1 MRSSAVLWPLA
12 SSLGLLAEA
21 VPLNSPSVKFI
32 SPSKVSPGSAQN
44 VVVEYNGDVDGHL
57 TLTYGACSDELSVA
71 EAHQHVGSTHVGQ
84 HPLAKRHL
92 DHQEK
97 RPTRFVWLTSEDI
110 SGGCLSAFLDGE
122 LIGQSDE
129 LDVVKRLARR
139 TAKKKSF
146 ADVAGDDSLWFDGV
160 AYLKQKQ
167 PDDFFVT
174 ATKNKSFGILGGGM
188 SGLLSSL
195 ILDSVGI
202 HNWKIL
208 ESSERIGGRVRTVYL
223 NGQVCYPSWH
233 INSTGPGTMLASYL
247 SDYEATAACAMSE
260 EEHLAYMKNSLIEV
274 HGDVVQEN
282 WTGNWVQLAAKR
294 PT

>member
-1 MRSSAVLWPLA
+1 MRSSAFLWPLA

-44 VVVEYNGDVDGHL
+44 VVVEYNGDVDGHF

-71 EAHQHVGSTHVGQ
+71 EARQHVGSTHVGQ

-92 DHQEK
+92 DHQDK
-97 RPTRFVWLTSEDI
+97 RPTRFVWLTPEGI

-139 TAKKKSF
+139 TATKKSF

-167 PDDFFVT
+167 PDDVFVT

-188 SGLLSSL
+188 SGLLSSVSDIRPGPEDEANCSL
-195 ILDSVGI
+195 
-202 HNWKIL
+202 
-208 ESSERIGGRVRTVYL
+208 SSSFSTLSASTTGR
-223 NGQVCYPSWH
+223 S
-233 INSTGPGTMLASYL
+233 
-247 SDYEATAACAMSE
+247 
-260 EEHLAYMKNSLIEV
+260 
-274 HGDVVQEN
+274 
-282 WTGNWVQLAAKR
+282 
-294 PT
+294 

>member
-1 MRSSAVLWPLA
+1 
-12 SSLGLLAEA
+12 LGLLAEA

-44 VVVEYNGDVDGHL
+44 VVVEYNGDVDGHF

-71 EAHQHVGSTHVGQ
+71 EARQHVGSTHVGQ
-84 HPLAKRHL
+84 HLLAKRHL
-92 DHQEK
+92 DHQDK

-188 SGLLSSL
+188 SGLLSSVS
-195 ILDSVGI
+195 DI
-202 HNWKIL
+202 HPGL
-208 ESSERIGGRVRTVYL
+208 EDEANCSLSSSFSTPSESITGRFSSRPNELEGV
-223 NGQVCYPSWH
+223 
-233 INSTGPGTMLASYL
+233 
-247 SDYEATAACAMSE
+247 SE
-260 EEHLAYMKNSLIEV
+260 LF
-274 HGDVVQEN
+274 
-282 WTGNWVQLAAKR
+282 T
-294 PT
+294 